1 MARQL
6 RLSRLFYYPLARDV
20 PQADNDPVPRQ
31 LLALLAAG
39 LKDEAIT
46 LELGVTLRTN
56 RQRLVSLYEQIGVH
70 NRFQAGVAAKERGW
84 LQASAQRCT
93 WPDPPHFRHEVR
105 LLASSLS
112 IRVALLRSQAEGHIQ
127 AALMGLSRCVPR
139 ATDTDIAIS

>member
-39 LKDEAIT
+39 LKDEAIA

-93 WPDPPHFRHEVR
+93 WPDPPTPFSTRGQTPG
-105 LLASSLS
+105 LLAIDTCCL
-112 IRVALLRSQAEGHIQ
+112 
-127 AALMGLSRCVPR
+127 AAKSG
-139 ATDTDIAIS
+139 

>member
-39 LKDEAIT
+39 LKDEAIA

-93 WPDPPHFRHEVR
+93 WPDPAHPIFDTRSDSWPSRYRYVLPCCEVR
-105 LLASSLS
+105 L
-112 IRVALLRSQAEGHIQ
+112 RVT
-127 AALMGLSRCVPR
+127 SRLP
-139 ATDTDIAIS
+139 